1 MRRRRR
7 SKGREDPFKRPE
19 GEDVLL
25 VAVPATFV
33 DAIELLSALNG
44 LAQVLPDVGGQ
55 LDALCNEVLG

>member
-1 MRRRRR
+1 M
-7 SKGREDPFKRPE
+7 
-19 GEDVLL
+19 LL